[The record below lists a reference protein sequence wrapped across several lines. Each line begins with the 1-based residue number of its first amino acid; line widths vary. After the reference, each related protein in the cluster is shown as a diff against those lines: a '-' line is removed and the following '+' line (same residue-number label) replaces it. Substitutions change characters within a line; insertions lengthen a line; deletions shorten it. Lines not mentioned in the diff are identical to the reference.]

1 MHNSSDQ
8 FLSIETVMNSLFYN
22 VSSQVRVIVHC
33 QLAEINS
40 KSMTPHPVTL
50 DSNCKNTNCHEQ
62 HALAIGSD

>member
-1 MHNSSDQ
+1 
-8 FLSIETVMNSLFYN
+8 MNSLFYN
-22 VSSQVRVIVHC
+22 VSSQVCVIVHC

-62 HALAIGSD
+62 HALAVSSD